1 MLVFIECWI
10 VRLQCID
17 QEGFNKFNIKH
28 NGYALENNVLAVY
41 ERMDLEE
48 CKTMCLDEY
57 RCRSINYS
65 EGKKQCELNDKIKE
79 TSKSGD
85 FKAKIGYTYL
95 ATNYA
100 TKNVSIFQCVTC
112 CYSK

>member
-1 MLVFIECWI
+1 MIECWI

-17 QEGFNKFNIKH
+17 QESFNKFNIKH
-28 NGYALENNVLAVY
+28 NGYALENNMLAVY

-65 EGKKQCELNDKIKE
+65 EDGKKCEINDKIKE

-85 FKAKIGYTYL
+85 FKAKPGYTYL

-100 TKNVSIFQCVTC
+100 TKNVSICWCVTC
-112 CYSK
+112 HYFINSS